1 MKKTVIAIA
10 LVLIMTAPL
19 FATRIGVTYNDVDYI
34 LNTSVPVT
42 KDDNA
47 YFSGMYDALVCVK
60 EGRQLYEMHQVIQQK
75 SFLTEDGKSVDG
87 TQKNAY
93 VSAFRDFMEHYT
105 AGSMGEFSDLYPLYD
120 ALMQEVPSYRASKMI
135 VEFGQAR
142 FYLRNL

>member
-1 MKKTVIAIA
+1 MKKTIIAIA
-10 LVLIMTAPL
+10 LVLLMAAPV

-42 KDDNA
+42 AADSA

-60 EGRQLYEMHQVIQQK
+60 EARQLYEIHQVIQKK
-75 SFLTEDGKSVDG
+75 SFLDAEGKAVDPA
-87 TQKNAY
+87 QKASY
-93 VSAFRDFMEHYT
+93 VAAFKDFMEHYT
-105 AGSMGEFSDLYPLYD
+105 AGSMGEFSDIYPIYD
-120 ALMQEVPSYRASKMI
+120 AVMQKTPSYSNAKLI